1 MQGRSSVTSQIGSG
15 VEGSEMEG
23 PIQPAGFR
31 VHFVKRAWTQLP
43 PLSCC
48 RSREEQT
55 PNPKS

>member
-15 VEGSEMEG
+15 VGGSEMEG
-23 PIQPAGFR
+23 PIQPVGFR

-43 PLSCC
+43 LSCC
-48 RSREEQT
+48 CSREEQN